1 MKLEKKIIIVD
12 DDITVL
18 EILKKILSEQGF
30 YIEACQS
37 AREAAEILKKEPF
50 YMVITD
56 INMPV
61 VNGIDFT
68 LWIRKNFPDVEIIMI
83 STFDSEKIRD
93 FIKKNSVVN
102 YFQKPINLNEITS
115 FITNFSKKGFSKNK
129 VHINFF
135 DFIQMIYL
143 SGDKKLICINDKDT
157 NLTGF
162 LYMKDSQIIH
172 AEYNNKEGLEAF
184 YEMLKINKKGF
195 SDIPWHEPYHTTIDV
210 KFYDLIFQLEKIEN
224 TGFIDEMESLSDLE
238 LKYDFYKKILI
249 VDDDPITPLI
259 LEKFLLKEGY
269 YVLTVESAV
278 EASKIMKKHSFG
290 FVITDVM
297 MPQVNGLEFLAWIK
311 KNFSKTEVGIMTSY
325 SSEEAKKFA
334 LDSGAFTFFE
344 KPIELKNLLKV
355 IREIE
360 NRKITSDIIELTLID
375 FIKMILITNQKKL
388 LSIRDPIIGKTYSL
402 FIESGKIIHAEGNDK
417 NGIEAFN
424 DILNTSSGVFFETAW
439 VEPKIKT
446 INKNLSDILDQ
457 NKTLSEEEKRKASL
471 NEIFLLKQNLS
482 QYENTTSGKLQED
495 LSDKNT
501 SKFDDF
507 TIQEDGRALGII
519 LGSTNRIEVIEI
531 MKKFSQFDVNSQIK
545 DRIIIYDD
553 LSIGIIFNDNDV
565 AIEMTFG
572 NLYKG
577 STSKGISLGS
587 KLENA
592 IIAYGTPKVSTLN
605 GLVWDNISLFS
616 SDGIIVSSIRLKI
629 SPISDEKVQVKQEVF
644 NYPENYLVF
653 DQSKQVKQAQIDYT
667 IYPDS
672 LFGIT
677 IGRTTRGEI
686 NRIMKE
692 LFDLS
697 PTEKNLN
704 NRINYD
710 SLSLTFVLNDLKTTK
725 EIIVG
730 SLFKGAT
737 EKGIKIGDTLQKAFK
752 VYGTPLYFSNTSATW
767 REMTLFSDK
776 SGLISSIRIHS

>member
-1 MKLEKKIIIVD
+1 MKLEKKIIVVD
-12 DDITVL
+12 DDTTVL
-18 EILKKILSEQGF
+18 GILKKILSDHGF
-30 YIEACQS
+30 YVETCES
-37 AREAAEILKKEPF
+37 AREAAELLKKEPF
-50 YMVITD
+50 YMLITD

-68 LWIRKNFPDVEIIMI
+68 LWVRKNFPDVEIIMI
-83 STFDSEKIRD
+83 STFDSEKIRE
-93 FIKKNSVVN
+93 FIKKYSVVN
-102 YFQKPINLNEITS
+102 YFQKPINLNEIIT
-115 FITNFSKKGFSKNK
+115 FITDFSKKGFSKNK

-162 LYMKDSQIIH
+162 LYMKDSEIIH
-172 AEYNNKEGLEAF
+172 AEYNDKEGLEAF
-184 YEMLKINKKGF
+184 YEMLKIKKKGF
-195 SDIPWHEPYHTTIDV
+195 SDIPWHEPYHTTIGV
-210 KFYDLIFQLEKIEN
+210 KFYELISQLEKIEN
-224 TGFIDEMESLSDLE
+224 TGFIDEMEPLSDLE
-238 LKYDFYKKILI
+238 LKYDFYRKILI

-259 LEKFLLKEGY
+259 IEKFLLKEGY
-269 YVLTVESAV
+269 YVLTVDSAV

-311 KNFSKTEVGIMTSY
+311 KNFSQTEVGIMTSY
-325 SSEEAKKFA
+325 SSDEAKKFA

-344 KPIELKNLLKV
+344 KPIELKNLLRTIKEV
-355 IREIE
+355 E

-402 FIESGKIIHAEGNDK
+402 FIENGKILHAEGNDK
-417 NGIEAFN
+417 EGIEALN
-424 DILNTSSGVFFETAW
+424 DILNTSTGVFFEISW
-439 VEPKIKT
+439 VEPKKKT
-446 INKNLSDILDQ
+446 INKSISDILDP
-457 NKTLSEEEKRKASL
+457 NKAISEEEKRKLSL

-482 QYENTTSGKLQED
+482 QYENSTSGKLQED
-495 LSDKNT
+495 LSDKNI
-501 SKFDDF
+501 SKFDDL
-507 TIQEDGRALGII
+507 TIYENGTALGIT
-519 LGSTNRIEVIEI
+519 LGSTNRDEVVDI
-531 MKKFSQFDVNSQIK
+531 MKKFSQFDINSQIK
-545 DRIIIYDD
+545 DRIISYDD
-553 LSIGIIFNDNDV
+553 LSVGIIFNDNDI

-616 SDGIIVSSIRLKI
+616 SDGIIISSIRLKI
-629 SPISDEKVQVKQEVF
+629 SSVSEEKPQIKQEVF

-653 DQSKQVKQAQIDYT
+653 EKKKQVNEIDYT

-677 IGRTTRGEI
+677 IGRTTRTEI

-730 SLFKGAT
+730 SLFKGST
-737 EKGIKIGDTLQKAFK
+737 EKGIKIGDSLQKAFK
-752 VYGTPLYFSNTSATW
+752 TYGTPLYFSNTSATW
-767 REMTLFSDK
+767 REMTLFCDK